1 MRLEGVW
8 SILRGLSSLART
20 GWMLRGVPHELA
32 ESVASHS
39 FWASVLAYE
48 LALELRRRG
57 AGIDPERTALIAL
70 YHDMAEARIGDIA
83 KVSGV
88 SEAEKERAERAA
100 AESLPI
106 SEESRSL
113 IIEFMSRSSP
123 EAKLAKLGETLA
135 TLLRALDYERI
146 GFDVSDIRD
155 NMCRSL
161 KKISRELEEELDVE
175 LEGILSNLCPE

>member
-1 MRLEGVW
+1 MRLEELW
-8 SILRGLSSLART
+8 SVLRGLSSLART

-32 ESVASHS
+32 EPVASHS
-39 FWASVLAYE
+39 FWAAVLAHE

-57 AGIDPERTALIAL
+57 ARVDPERAALIAL

-83 KVSGV
+83 KVSGI

-100 AESLPI
+100 VESLPV

-113 IIEFMSRSSP
+113 IVEFMDRSSP

-146 GFDVSDIRD
+146 GFDVSDIRG

-161 KKISRELEEELDVE
+161 RRMLGELEKELGVE
-175 LEGILSNLCPE
+175 FGDLLPDPCPE